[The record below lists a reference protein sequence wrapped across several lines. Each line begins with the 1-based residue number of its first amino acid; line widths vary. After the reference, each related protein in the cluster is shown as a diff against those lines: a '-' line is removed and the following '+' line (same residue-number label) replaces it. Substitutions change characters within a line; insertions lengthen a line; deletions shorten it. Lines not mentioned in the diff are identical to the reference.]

1 METTALSKA
10 QQNAIAVSYEVAG
23 TIVNLD
29 LDFIKANL
37 VRGDANIITTQEAI
51 FFMHTCKENKVNPLV
66 SGEAY
71 LVKYSASTPAQMVI
85 GKAAYMRRAA
95 ENPNYIG
102 KTDGIV
108 VQRGNDIIRKEGC
121 CKYPNEILIGGWCR
135 VRYRNNG
142 EVCEAFREVSLA
154 EYNSNQANWKSK
166 PATMINKV
174 AIAQCLREAFPTD
187 YEGLY
192 SEDEM
197 AASGAVPSKFVD
209 TSPDKSETESVIE
222 AEGEV
227 VYNGDDDIISGE
239 QRLAMFKFA
248 EEHFG
253 PDIKPIFDELQSKYG
268 YEHTTKITVGQ
279 YKSIMRELA
288 ERAESIA

>member
-1 METTALSKA
+1 MATTALSEA
-10 QQNAIAVSYEVAG
+10 QRNAVAVSYEAAG
-23 TIVNLD
+23 TTVNLD

-37 VRGDANIITTQEAI
+37 VRGDASAITTQEAI

-71 LVKYSASTPAQMVI
+71 LVKYSKSAPAQMVI
-85 GKAAYMRRAA
+85 GKAAYMRRAF

-108 VQRGNDIIRKEGC
+108 VQRSNDIIRKEGC
-121 CKYPNEILIGGWCR
+121 CQYPNETLIGGWCR

-142 EVCEAFREVSLA
+142 EICEAFREVAFA
-154 EYNSNQANWKSK
+154 EYNSNQSTWKSK

-174 AIAQCLREAFPTD
+174 AIAQCLREAFPSD

-197 AASGAVPSKFVD
+197 AAAGAVPSNYVD
-209 TSPDKSETESVIE
+209 TSPDNSETEVAIE
-222 AEGEV
+222 TEGEV
-227 VYNGDDDIISGE
+227 VYDGNNDIISKE
-239 QRLAMFKFA
+239 QRMAMFKFA

-253 PDIKPIFDELQSKYG
+253 KDIKPIFDEFQAKYG
-268 YEHTTKITVGQ
+268 YEHTNKLTVGQ
-279 YKSIMRELA
+279 YKSIMRELE